1 MVFYVFFEAILIPMV
16 LIIGVWG
23 LREEK
28 VRAAYYFFFYTFA
41 GSVCLLISILGI
53 RSFAGTTDYLTLSCL
68 CLPPRLE
75 YFWFI
80 GVFLGFAVK
89 VPLFPFHI

>member
-1 MVFYVFFEAILIPMV
+1 MFYVFFEALLIPMV

-41 GSVCLLISILGI
+41 GSVCLLLSILAI
-53 RSFAGTTDYLTLSCL
+53 RGFAGTTDYLTLSCL
-68 CLPPRLE
+68 SLPLQWE
-75 YFWFI
+75 YFLFL
-80 GVFLGFAVK
+80 GVFLGLAVK
-89 VPLFPFHI
+89 IPLFPFHI